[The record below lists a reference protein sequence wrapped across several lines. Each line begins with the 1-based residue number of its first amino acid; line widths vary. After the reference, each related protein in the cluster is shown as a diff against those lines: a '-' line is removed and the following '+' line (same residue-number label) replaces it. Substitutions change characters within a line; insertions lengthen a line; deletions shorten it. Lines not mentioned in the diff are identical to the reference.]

1 MTSQHCYKRVTRGKS
16 SDILG
21 SSKVLDP
28 LSKAAAPDS
37 IQLDHEI
44 GVEQLPKL
52 RAPTGSVVLDAVR
65 EFTEKYPTCVLL
77 MQVGD
82 FYELYE
88 DHASQ
93 YASQLDLKLTKKEI
107 TTGTIVDFAGFP
119 LRSLDRYLELL
130 VNRVKCNVAL
140 CEQYTTSSGHLKRKI
155 TRIITPGTLVEERF
169 LDAHEYN
176 YLLAIHVD
184 GQNTGLAWID
194 MSVGDFIMQ
203 KSDLSQLQDD
213 LARIRPREIL
223 LPAWLEH
230 DTQHIVN
237 QIVQNFSRAAVT
249 FRSLAFFDAQAGR
262 QTVDELFNKDKRLEL
277 PRSTAIELEP
287 EFDAP
292 QFSDSETAAA
302 QALMEYVD
310 STQLGTRPRLQKP
323 IKFDAQ
329 EVLRIDN
336 ATMNSLEVLT
346 SIREGKRADSLLG
359 VIDCTATS
367 AGSRLLNRWLVS
379 PLTKMDAIEKR
390 LDIVDYFYKRSR
402 LLDDVRLALK
412 SSNDAQRALQ
422 RLSLKKG
429 QHSDLLELKWTLQS
443 MMTIKQQIQSS
454 LLKAEDASVEQVPAS
469 HPLIK
474 LLDSL
479 DTHDH
484 LAEAIANAINEEYVI
499 AKNTKDNREFGF
511 VNASYNKK
519 LLAANKKLIA
529 LENDKNAL
537 YDKLR
542 SICGS
547 SVSLITS
554 SAYKHVVE
562 VGNRHAQKLKDA
574 FTATLVN
581 QTRTKHRYQIEEW
594 TKLSVDIENTSATII
609 ELESQVY
616 DEMCETVNNGHY
628 FR

>member
-1 MTSQHCYKRVTRGKS
+1 MHFDNHPPRVDGEKTLVTELKGQNAMLSEFRRRAFTNYRSIQTLRLRSTLQTEHCRLACRRSFMTSQYCYKRVTRGKS

-21 SSKVLDP
+21 PPKPLDP
-28 LSKAAAPDS
+28 SPKVTETDGILLNHSTGS
-37 IQLDHEI
+37 
-44 GVEQLPKL
+44 EQLPKL

-88 DHASQ
+88 DHASR

-107 TTGTIVDFAGFP
+107 TSGTIVDFAGFP

-176 YLLAIHVD
+176 YLLAVHVD

-203 KSDLSQLQDD
+203 KSGLSQLQDD

-223 LPAWLEH
+223 LPAWLEQ
-230 DTQHIVN
+230 DTQHVAN
-237 QIVQNFSRAAVT
+237 QIIQNFSRAAVT
-249 FRSLAFFDAQAGR
+249 FRSASLFDVQAGR
-262 QTVDELFNKDKRLEL
+262 QNLNELFNIDKRLES
-277 PRSTAIELEP
+277 PRTTVIELEP

-292 QFSDSETAAA
+292 QFSDCEIAAA

-323 IKFDAQ
+323 IRFDAH

-379 PLTKMDAIEKR
+379 PLTKVDAIEKR
-390 LDIVDYFYKRSR
+390 LDIVDYFYRRSR

-422 RLSLKKG
+422 RLSLRKG
-429 QHSDLLELKWTLQS
+429 QHSDLLELKWTLKS
-443 MMTIKQQIQSS
+443 MKTIKQQIQSS
-454 LLKAEDASVEQVPAS
+454 LLIGNEDSFNLEPAH

-474 LLDSL
+474 LLDGL

-484 LAEAIANAINEEYVI
+484 LAEAIANAIDEEYVI
-499 AKNTKDNREFGF
+499 AKNTKDNRDFGY
-511 VNASYNKK
+511 VNA
-519 LLAANKKLIA
+519 
-529 LENDKNAL
+529 
-537 YDKLR
+537 
-542 SICGS
+542 
-547 SVSLITS
+547 
-554 SAYKHVVE
+554 
-562 VGNRHAQKLKDA
+562 
-574 FTATLVN
+574 
-581 QTRTKHRYQIEEW
+581 
-594 TKLSVDIENTSATII
+594 
-609 ELESQVY
+609 
-616 DEMCETVNNGHY
+616 
-628 FR
+628 